1 MLEYKYVAKDRL
13 GNVSTDV
20 VRAKDIAAVV
30 THLKR
35 EGYLPLKV
43 KEVKSAKKKF
53 KALMFSA
60 SGRVKAK
67 EVVVFTRQLAATL
80 SAGLVLVESLDV
92 VSDEMENKYFQTI
105 IRNIKRDIQGGT
117 DFSTALSKYPNIF
130 TVGYVALVKAGEA
143 TGRLYKSMTDLA
155 RYLESA
161 EKLKEKVKSAMT
173 YPLFI
178 LCFAF
183 LVVLGVVFFLIPKF
197 EAMFSQ
203 AGAELPLLT
212 RMVVGASHFAL
223 QTWPYMLGVMII
235 GFFAL
240 KKSLK
245 MRSCRYV
252 FDKYILRIPIIGKE
266 IIHKSLMARFCHT
279 LGALLSGGVGLST
292 SLDITSKVVHHIPIE
307 NAIGHIRDQ
316 VVAGANMSDEI
327 RVQKVFPS
335 LVGKMVAVGERTGTI
350 DEMLK
355 RTAQYYDDEL
365 DNTIAKLT
373 SLIEPVLIIFIG
385 GFICII
391 IVALYLPIF
400 NVTKLV
406 S

>member
-1 MLEYKYVAKDRL
+1 MEYKYTAKDRS
-13 GNVSTDV
+13 GNVSTNI
-20 VRAKDIAAVV
+20 VRAKDVASVV
-30 THLKR
+30 IHLKR
-35 EGYLPLKV
+35 EGFVPLKI
-43 KEVKSAKKKF
+43 KEVKSTRKKLR
-53 KALMFSA
+53 ALLFSA
-60 SGRVKAK
+60 SGKVKTK
-67 EVVVFTRQLAATL
+67 EIVIFTRQLAATL

-130 TVGYVALVKAGEA
+130 TVGYVALVRAGEA

-155 RYLESA
+155 RYLESS
-161 EKLKEKVKSAMT
+161 ERLKEKVKSAMS

-197 EAMFSQ
+197 EEMFSQ

-212 RMVVGASHFAL
+212 RMVVGTSHMALRLWPFLLAAAVVGIFAF
-223 QTWPYMLGVMII
+223 IR
-235 GFFAL
+235 AL
-240 KKSLK
+240 KV
-245 MRSCRYV
+245 RSCRYV
-252 FDKYILRIPIIGKE
+252 FDKYILKIPIIGKE
-266 IIHKSLMARFCHT
+266 VIHKSLMARFCHT
-279 LGALLSGGVGLST
+279 LSALLSGGVGLST
-292 SLDITSKVVHHIPIE
+292 SLDITSRVVHHIPIE
-307 NAIGHIRDQ
+307 NAIGRIRDS

-327 RVQKVFPS
+327 RMQKMFPS

-350 DEMLK
+350 DEMLR

-365 DNTIAKLT
+365 DNTIQKLT

-406 S
+406 G

>member
-1 MLEYKYVAKDRL
+1 MLEFKYVAKDRL
-13 GNVSTDV
+13 GNISTDV
-20 VRAKDIAAVV
+20 VRAKDVSAVV
-30 THLKR
+30 THLKK

-43 KEVKSAKKKF
+43 QEIKSAKKKF
-53 KALMFSA
+53 KAFMFTS
-60 SGRVKAK
+60 SGRVKTK

-80 SAGLVLVESLDV
+80 NAGLVLVESLEV

-117 DFSTALSKYPNIF
+117 DFSTALAKYQNVF

-155 RYLESA
+155 HYLESA

-173 YPLFI
+173 YPLFV

-183 LVVLGVVFFLIPKF
+183 VVVLGVVFFLIPKF
-197 EAMFSQ
+197 EEMFST
-203 AGAELPLLT
+203 AGAQLPLLT
-212 RMVVGASHFAL
+212 RMVVGASHLAL
-223 QTWPYMLGVMII
+223 QTWPYALGATMIGI
-235 GFFAL
+235 FVF
-240 KKSLK
+240 KRSLK
-245 MRSCRYV
+245 IRSVRYV
-252 FDKYILRIPIIGKE
+252 FDKYILRIPIIGKD

-292 SLDITSKVVHHIPIE
+292 SLDITSRVVNHIPIE
-307 NAIGHIRDQ
+307 VAIANIRDQ
-316 VVAGANMSDEI
+316 VVSGANMSDEI
-327 RVQKVFPS
+327 RRQKVFPS

-365 DNTIAKLT
+365 DNTIQKLT

-406 S
+406 T

>member
-13 GNVSTDV
+13 GNVSTDI
-20 VRAKDIAAVV
+20 VRAKDVAAVV
-30 THLKR
+30 SHLKKD
-35 EGYLPLKV
+35 GYLPLKV
-43 KEVKSAKKKF
+43 KEVKSLRKKF
-53 KALMFSA
+53 KFLMFSA
-60 SGRVKAK
+60 SGRVRTK
-67 EVVVFTRQLAATL
+67 EIVVFTRQLAATL

-92 VSDEMENKYFQTI
+92 VSDEMENKYFQMI

-117 DFSTALSKYPNIF
+117 DFSTALSKYPNLF

-155 RYLESA
+155 RYMESA
-161 EKLKEKVKSAMT
+161 ERLREKVKSAMT

-183 LVVLGVVFFLIPKF
+183 VVVLGVVLFLIPKF
-197 EAMFSQ
+197 EKMFSQ
-203 AGAELPLLT
+203 AGAELPFLT
-212 RMVVGASHFAL
+212 RVVTDVSHIAL
-223 QTWPYMLGVMII
+223 QIWPYMLGAMIVGI
-235 GFFAL
+235 FAFKRAL
-240 KKSLK
+240 KL
-245 MRSCRYV
+245 RSFRHTI
-252 FDKYILRIPIIGKE
+252 DQLILRIPIIGKE
-266 IIHKSLMARFCHT
+266 IIHKSMMAQFCHT

-292 SLDITSKVVHHIPIE
+292 SLDITARVINNIPIE
-307 NAIGHIRDQ
+307 NAIGHIRDR

-327 RVQKVFPS
+327 RIQKVFPS
-335 LVGKMVAVGERTGTI
+335 LVGKMVAVGERTGAI
-350 DEMLK
+350 DEMLR

-365 DNTIAKLT
+365 DNTISKLT

-400 NVTKLV
+400 NVTELV
-406 S
+406 R